1 MEWDHTDSSSAVAV
15 GVPDSWNL
23 SGYGMGNICNAA
35 ADGDLF
41 PAIYPVGRCRIPAE
55 GCLYSV
61 SLFSEVP
68 DLWKAGADDDDGDRL

>member
-55 GCLYSV
+55 GCL
-61 SLFSEVP
+61 
-68 DLWKAGADDDDGDRL
+68 